1 MCDSI
6 AWENY
11 LNQFDVSSH
20 HFQNIPSHTEK
31 YCVIIEPRK
40 HKYLLRVIKNFT
52 YLLQN
57 KGWGLIIFHGT
68 DNEDFLKQSLQNW
81 NHVKYVNLQVT
92 NLNIHQYNHIL
103 TTVPF
108 WNFLRRLGCKNSLL
122 FQTDTVLLK
131 DNVDDFLH
139 YDFIGAPWC
148 VEWYNIKGGYNGGLS
163 LRNVEKM
170 IDIIQKSHPLFF
182 ENTMVHI
189 NEDIYFAYFMDKYR
203 SECILP
209 EHDVAKQFSV
219 ETVYYP
225 DPIGM
230 HQPHVSKF
238 PSENDFERI
247 LSKRYEIE

>member
-68 DNEDFLKQSLQNW
+68 ENEIFLKQSLQNW

-92 NLNIHQYNHIL
+92 NLNIQQYN
-103 TTVPF
+103 
-108 WNFLRRLGCKNSLL
+108 
-122 FQTDTVLLK
+122 
-131 DNVDDFLH
+131 
-139 YDFIGAPWC
+139 
-148 VEWYNIKGGYNGGLS
+148 
-163 LRNVEKM
+163 
-170 IDIIQKSHPLFF
+170 
-182 ENTMVHI
+182 
-189 NEDIYFAYFMDKYR
+189 
-203 SECILP
+203 
-209 EHDVAKQFSV
+209 
-219 ETVYYP
+219 
-225 DPIGM
+225 
-230 HQPHVSKF
+230 
-238 PSENDFERI
+238 
-247 LSKRYEIE
+247 